1 MLAHL
6 VGSIGLPTVDDVFL
20 TVGRTLGPYLRRIP
34 DGEPGGR
41 RVWVNWQYPVFL
53 ASPYLRLG
61 DEADRAARG
70 ARVLRLR
77 LADGVQQ
84 GDIRFG
90 ELGYAREARASYL
103 DFCRARDAGDVPN
116 GVRFQVC
123 LPTPI
128 NVVAT
133 ACAPDVVLRV
143 EPAYE
148 TALIAEIGRLCTAIP
163 HSDLCIQWDMVREVL
178 WWDGRILKTQPAPFP
193 STETRTQVLDRLARL
208 IAAVPIDVELGFH
221 LCYGDWSGRH
231 QIDPADSRAMVDL
244 ANAIAARIG
253 TKLSYVHMPV
263 PIARSDRVY
272 FEPFRD
278 LDLASNTEIYL
289 GLVHLQDGVAGARSR
304 ILAATEFL
312 PEFGIAAECGLGRA
326 KTPKMVDD
334 ILGLHAAICRV

>member
-1 MLAHL
+1 MKAHL
-6 VGSIGLPTVDDVFL
+6 VGSIGLPTVDEVFL

-53 ASPYLRLG
+53 ASPYLQLG
-61 DEADRAARG
+61 DEADRTPRG
-70 ARVLRLR
+70 AHILRLR
-77 LADGVQQ
+77 LADGVRQ
-84 GDIRFG
+84 DDVHFG

-103 DFCRARDAGDVPN
+103 DFCRARDAGNVPK
-116 GVRFQVC
+116 GIRFQVC

-133 ACAPDVVLRV
+133 TCAPDVVLRI

-221 LCYGDWSGRH
+221 LCYGDWGGRH
-231 QIDPADSRAMVDL
+231 QIDPADSGAMVDL
-244 ANAIAARIG
+244 ANAIAAQAG

-304 ILAATEFL
+304 IAAATEFL

-326 KTPKMVDD
+326 KTPEMVDN
-334 ILGLHAAICRV
+334 ILALHAAICRA